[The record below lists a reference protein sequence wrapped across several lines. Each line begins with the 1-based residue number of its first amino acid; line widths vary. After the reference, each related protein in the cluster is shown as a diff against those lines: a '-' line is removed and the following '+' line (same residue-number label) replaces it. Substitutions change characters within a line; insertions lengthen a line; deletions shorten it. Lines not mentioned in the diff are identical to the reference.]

1 MIEQAANFLQKY
13 EGFVRSAMWD
23 VNAWRIGY
31 GSDTITNTDG
41 SVRKVQQTDTTTEQ
55 DAQRDLQ
62 RRITQEF
69 IPRIISQI
77 GDGFNNL
84 PSGAQ
89 IALISIAYN
98 YGSVPH
104 AKIRAAA
111 SQGDLTAL
119 KSLWISETYNDNKKL
134 SESLRNALRRRRAA
148 EAALIP
154 TDKKKALLIIAAGL
168 TAAAIFL
175 HDKK

>member
-1 MIEQAANFLQKY
+1 MKEQAANFIKKY

-41 SVRKVQQTDTTTEQ
+41 SVRKVQQGDTTTEQ
-55 DAQRDLQ
+55 DAQRDLE

-77 GDGFNNL
+77 GSGFNTL
-84 PSGAQ
+84 PTGAQ

-134 SESLRNALRRRRAA
+134 SESMRNALRRRRAA

-154 TDKKKALLIIAAGL
+154 TEKKKILLI
-168 TAAAIFL
+168 TAAAL
-175 HDKK
+175 AAAALLMYEKK